1 MAKKILLALFILLS
15 SFVNYFVFKYLS
27 QISGNPWSPWLG
39 ILVGAGV
46 AGLAVVVERL
56 VQRLSFLSLIG
67 GVIGLLLGLG
77 LARSLSLIF
86 EQLNTNL
93 TTPFYPIFSLFFG
106 YLGLVLGGKKF
117 REICPPEG
125 VSKALFYMSEFSKRE
140 CPKVV
145 DTSAIIDGRLADMC
159 ETGWVDGPLIIPS
172 FVLTELQHI
181 ADSPDPLKRARGRRG
196 LDALRRIQD
205 SGRVEVRLLDK
216 DYPEIKEIDDKLIE
230 LCREIRAKLI
240 TTDYNLNKVAQ
251 LKGVEVLNV
260 NELALALKPLVSPGE
275 ILRVR
280 LIKEGKE
287 RHQGVGYLDDGTMVV
302 VENGRPFIGKEVE
315 VVVTSLLQ
323 TPAGRIV
330 FAQLK
335 GATGRKAVA

>member
-1 MAKKILLALFILLS
+1 MALFILLS
-15 SFVNYFVFKYLS
+15 SFVGYFSFKHLPQVTQNS
-27 QISGNPWSPWLG
+27 WLPWLG
-39 ILVGAGV
+39 FLIGAGV
-46 AGLAVVVERL
+46 AGLAVVIEGL
-56 VQRLSFLSLIG
+56 VQRLPFLNVIG
-67 GVIGLLLGLG
+67 GAIGLFLGLG
-77 LARSLSLIF
+77 LARILSLVF
-86 EQLNTNL
+86 EPLNTSL
-93 TTPFYPIFSLFFG
+93 TTSLYLIFSLFFG

-117 REICPPEG
+117 REIGSSEG
-125 VSKALFYMSEFSKRE
+125 VSKALFYVSEFSQKG

-159 ETGWVDGPLIIPS
+159 ETGWIEGPLIIPS
-172 FVLTELQHI
+172 FVLAELQHI

-205 SGRVEVRLLDK
+205 SGRVEVRLLEQ
-216 DYPEIKEIDDKLIE
+216 DYPEIREIDDKLIE
-230 LCREIRAKLI
+230 LCRQIRTKLI

-251 LKGVEVLNV
+251 LKGIDVLNV

-275 ILRVR
+275 ILRVS

-302 VENGRPFIGKEVE
+302 VENGRPFVGKEVE

-323 TPAGRIV
+323 TPAGRII

>member
-1 MAKKILLALFILLS
+1 MAKKIPLALFILFS
-15 SFVNYFVFKYLS
+15 SFVGYLSFKHLS
-27 QISGNPWSPWLG
+27 QITQNLWAPWLG
-39 ILVGAGV
+39 ILIGAGV
-46 AGLAVVVERL
+46 AGLAIIVERL
-56 VQRLSFLSLIG
+56 VQRLSFFNLIG

-77 LARSLSLIF
+77 LVHSLSLIVK
-86 EQLNTNL
+86 QLNPNL
-93 TTPFYPIFSLFFG
+93 TTFFNPVFSLFFG

-117 REICPPEG
+117 REICLPEG
-125 VSKALFYMSEFSKRE
+125 VSKAFFYMSEFAKRE

-172 FVLTELQHI
+172 FVLAELQHI
-181 ADSPDPLKRARGRRG
+181 ADSSDPLKRARGRRG
-196 LDALRRIQD
+196 LDTLRRIQD
-205 SGRVEVRLLDK
+205 SGQVEVRLLEK
-216 DYPEIKEIDDKLIE
+216 DYPKIKEIDDKLIE
-230 LCREIRAKLI
+230 LCREIKAKLI

-251 LKGVEVLNV
+251 LKGLRVLNV

-275 ILRVR
+275 ILRVS

-335 GATGRKAVA
+335 GTSRRAVA